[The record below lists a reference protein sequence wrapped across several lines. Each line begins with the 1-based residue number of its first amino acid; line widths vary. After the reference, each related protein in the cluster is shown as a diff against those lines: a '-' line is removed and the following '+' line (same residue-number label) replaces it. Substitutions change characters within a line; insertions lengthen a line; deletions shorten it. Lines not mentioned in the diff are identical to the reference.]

1 MHYIKLEQFSLLN
14 CHYAFL
20 DTPEYLA
27 DQLFIRHQVKVR
39 FGEELHHPDKDYV
52 VINCRVRKKDEQRF
66 LDALNELPGK
76 MALWGHLDYPQ
87 VCEEF
92 QAIIDNKTAT

>member
-14 CHYAFL
+14 CHYAFV

-27 DQLFIRHQVKVR
+27 DQLFIRHEVKVR
-39 FGEELHHPDKDYV
+39 FGQEFHHPGKDYV
-52 VINCRVRKKDEQRF
+52 VILCRARKKDERRF

-76 MALWGHLDYPQ
+76 MALLGYVDYPQ
-87 VCEEF
+87 FCEEF
-92 QAIIDNKTAT
+92 QTILRAKP

>member
-14 CHYAFL
+14 CHYAFV

-27 DQLFIRHQVKVR
+27 DQLFIRHEVKVR
-39 FGEELHHPDKDYV
+39 FGQEFHHPDKDYI
-52 VINCRVRKKDEQRF
+52 VIICRVRKKDEQRF

-76 MALWGHLDYPQ
+76 MALLGYADYPQ
-87 VCEEF
+87 FCEEF
-92 QAIIDNKTAT
+92 QTILRAKP